1 MHSHFIGEVRKYII
15 SLPYSFNPSFSLN
28 QRRKDLRIIFINL
41 LFYLHA
47 CSFVCLFSIDYLE
60 QCTELYKV
68 NRYTNDHNCP
78 FVEYGLRVNTNE
90 HERQLQDNYKTRTNI
105 VISDMDTTNTCD
117 RPLIK
122 LLRIYCCDWNCQ
134 SPIFKKFQVSF
145 IKLFII
151 S

>member
-1 MHSHFIGEVRKYII
+1 
-15 SLPYSFNPSFSLN
+15 
-28 QRRKDLRIIFINL
+28 
-41 LFYLHA
+41 
-47 CSFVCLFSIDYLE
+47 
-60 QCTELYKV
+60 LYKV

-90 HERQLQDNYKTRTNI
+90 HERQIQDNYKTRTNI

-145 IKLFII
+145 ISTCLIRFESYVKKLREHSSLLNGEVLESEPDNRSEDTLVFFDD
-151 S
+151 